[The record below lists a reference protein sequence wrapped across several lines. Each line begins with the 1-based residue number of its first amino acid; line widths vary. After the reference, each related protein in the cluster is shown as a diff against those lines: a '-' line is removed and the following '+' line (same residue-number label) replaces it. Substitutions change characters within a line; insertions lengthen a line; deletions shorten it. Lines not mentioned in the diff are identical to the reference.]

1 MTGIN
6 VVISAAMIVAVAA
19 LVSAAARRSTIWRA
33 ATTPL
38 ASIIGSG
45 FLVLGPLLAYAY
57 GAAAPLVMIAL
68 CAVAFAFGG
77 AIRYQMAQSV
87 NLKDADLRY
96 LSVLDTISSWAL
108 AFAYIVSI
116 AYYVNLFGAFAASI
130 VSSASN
136 DHSEHIA
143 LTALGVILVIGLTRG
158 FDGLELVEKLVV
170 GLKLVIIAG
179 LLAALALYFSEHA
192 PQRHVVL
199 ESASV
204 EGWEGVSLAFGLL
217 VTVQGFETS
226 RYLTTTYSVDVAAKS
241 MRLAQIVASLIYI
254 AYIALLTYS
263 LEPSERILSET
274 AIIDMMTVIAP
285 ILPGLLLVA
294 ALSAQLSAAIA
305 DMGGAGGLF
314 SQISKG
320 FLSTKAAYAV
330 IAIVAVLVTLS
341 SNVFEIIG
349 YASRAFAA
357 YYALQSAQSAIVA
370 KHVGAPLRTIAS
382 FAGLSALAAAITI
395 FGTSVEV

>member
-1 MTGIN
+1 MTWIN
-6 VVISAAMIVAVAA
+6 IVISAAMIVAVAA
-19 LVSAAARRSTIWRA
+19 LVSPAARRSTVWRA

-45 FLVLGPLLAYAY
+45 FLVLGPILAFEY

-77 AIRYQMAQSV
+77 VIRYQMAQSA
-87 NLKDADLRY
+87 NLKDAGLRI
-96 LSVLDTISSWAL
+96 LGVLDTISSWAL

-116 AYYVNLFGAFAASI
+116 AYYLNLFGAFAASM
-130 VSSASN
+130 VSSAST

-158 FDGLELVEKLVV
+158 FAGLELVEKLVV

-179 LLAALALYFSEHA
+179 LLAALAFYFSEHA
-192 PQRHVVL
+192 PQSHIVL

-204 EGWEGVSLAFGLL
+204 KGWEGVFIAFGLL

-226 RYLTTTYSVDVAAKS
+226 RYLTATYSVDVAVKS

-263 LEPSERILSET
+263 LKPSERILSET

-320 FLSTKAAYAV
+320 WLSAKAAYAV
-330 IAIVAVLVTLS
+330 ITIVAVLVTLS
-341 SNVFEIIG
+341 SNIFEIIG

-370 KHVGAPLRTIAS
+370 KHVGAPPRTIVF
-382 FAGLSALAAAITI
+382 FAALSALGAAIAL
-395 FGTSVEV
+395 FGTSVEN